1 MVILTN
7 KLVKC
12 FAPGP
17 GSSNIRFL
25 STSMKNKNKLLKNLN
40 VVSTFKRN
48 AQTQAKTNW
57 RSWEAVQKP
66 SAVTG
71 NTNGK
76 YKGNTKS
83 KW

>member
-12 FAPGP
+12 FALGL

-25 STSMKNKNKLLKNLN
+25 STSMKNKNNLLKNLN

-57 RSWEAVQKP
+57 RSWDAVQKP

-71 NTNGK
+71 NTNSK
-76 YKGNTKS
+76 HKGNAKS
-83 KW
+83 K